1 MMIYLDS
8 AATIPMRQEA
18 LAAYTEAAQKAF
30 GNTQSLH
37 DAGSAAADYL
47 SSCRKLWGQLL
58 NARADGIYFT
68 GNASE
73 ANQLAI
79 RSLLRGRPD
88 KCRTIVSTK
97 LEHASVLTVL
107 HELEKEGYAIEFIPV
122 DRFGVVEMET
132 YKTKVNEET
141 ALVIMQLVNSEMGA
155 VQPVE
160 QCALIANGFGVP
172 LHSDIVQGFGKLPV
186 DIGALGITSAVCSA
200 HKIGGPKG
208 VGIAYIN
215 PSVHWQS
222 VYEGTTH
229 QHGFRAGTIDV
240 PGIVSATIAAK
251 HAVSEQPQAFEHAQR
266 LQHYLL
272 ARLPKGVVLTGD
284 TTTKSPFIH
293 GLVLPHVEGQWMMLA
308 CNRAQIA
315 ISTGTACKIGYGEA
329 MSAMLAMGIESD
341 AARKFIRISFNKETT
356 ESDLDTFVHV
366 VENSLLEHQQPPA
379 KTAITGE

>member
-8 AATIPMRQEA
+8 AATAPMRKEA
-18 LAAYTEAAQKAF
+18 IDAYVETAKTAF

-37 DAGSAAADYL
+37 DAGSLAADYL
-47 SSCRKLWGQLL
+47 ASCKKLWGQFL
-58 NARADGIYFT
+58 NVRQDGIYFT

-79 RSLLRGRPD
+79 RSVLKGRPEH
-88 KCRTIVSTK
+88 CRSIVSTQ
-97 LEHASVLTVL
+97 LEHASVLSVL
-107 HELEKEGYAIEFIPV
+107 HELEREGYDINYVPV
-122 DRFGVVEMET
+122 DRFGRIDLDA
-132 YKTKVNEET
+132 YKQLVNEQT
-141 ALVIMQLVNSEMGA
+141 ALVVMQLVNSEMGA

-160 QCALIANGFGVP
+160 QCAKIANHFGVP

-186 DIGALGITSAVCSA
+186 DIGLWGVASAVCSA

-208 VGIAYIN
+208 VGIAYLDPAI
-215 PSVHWQS
+215 HWES

-229 QHGFRAGTIDV
+229 QGGFRAGTIDV

-251 HAVSEQPQAFEHAQR
+251 HAVMEQLESYEHAR
-266 LQHYLL
+266 KLQDYLVEH
-272 ARLPKGVVLTGD
+272 LPEGVIATGD
-284 TTTKSPFIH
+284 IKSKSPFIH

-329 MSAMLAMGIESD
+329 MSAMLAMGTESD
-341 AARKFIRISFNKETT
+341 AAKKFVRISFHKETSND
-356 ESDLDTFVHV
+356 EIDQFIQLVEQSLSEFVPH
-366 VENSLLEHQQPPA
+366 S
-379 KTAITGE
+379 

>member
-1 MMIYLDS
+1 MIYLDS
-8 AATIPMRQEA
+8 AATAPMRQEA
-18 LAAYTEAAQKAF
+18 IDAYAEAAQKAF

-37 DAGSAAADYL
+37 DAGSAAAEYVT
-47 SSCRKLWGQLL
+47 SCRKLWGQLL
-58 NARADGIYFT
+58 NVRADGIYFT

-107 HELEKEGYAIEFIPV
+107 HELEQEGYVIDWVPV
-122 DRFGVVEMET
+122 DRFGRVDMDVF
-132 YKTKVNEET
+132 KKKVSEET

-160 QCALIANGFGVP
+160 QCARIARTFGVP
-172 LHSDIVQGFGKLPV
+172 VHSDIVQGFGKLPV
-186 DIGALGITSAVCSA
+186 DLGAIGVTSAVCSA

-208 VGIAYIN
+208 VGIAYLD
-215 PSVHWQS
+215 PAAHWES

-229 QHGFRAGTIDV
+229 QAGFRAGTLDV

-251 HAVSEQPQAFEHAQR
+251 LAIEEQPQAYEHV
-266 LQHYLL
+266 LQLQAYLEEH
-272 ARLPKGVVLTGD
+272 LPEGIILTGD
-284 TTTKSPFIH
+284 PATKSPFIH
-293 GLVLPHVEGQWMMLA
+293 GLILPRVEGQWMMLN
-308 CNRAQIA
+308 CNRHQIA

-341 AARKFIRISFNKETT
+341 AARKFIRISFSKTT
-356 ESDLDTFVHV
+356 TINELESFIRIAGM
-366 VENSLLEHQQPPA
+366 E
-379 KTAITGE
+379 